1 VTASAG
7 VAKPAAGGSRF
18 DPFRRA
24 WKLLTNVKFALL
36 LVGVAALLSLVG
48 VLIPQ
53 MPAEMQ
59 GSPAAQAAW
68 LEGQRQDFGPFT
80 RPMDRLE
87 LFNVFRSWWFNGL
100 WMVIIAAVTVCTVS
114 RIRPTARSVHR
125 PQKVV
130 ADTYFERAHHRAAFS
145 HEGGVDAV
153 ERELRKSRYVVERVA
168 ERDGATYLFAERF
181 SWSQYGTFVSHL
193 ALIMLLV
200 GGLLT
205 TMAGFGRTLAIA
217 ETTSAAPLFDEP
229 GPGQIFVE
237 MLDAVRGIDDSGNIV
252 DFRSFLEIRQGD
264 EVVSCET
271 TVNHPCS
278 AFGYRFHQAAFFND
292 LARMRIAGPDGR
304 LLYSDV
310 LDFNAEA
317 RPVPRMVVQT
327 ASDNVVF
334 DQPMAQLGSEPG
346 SSPGSAVALSA
357 IAFATGSGEV
367 VWPVGWTI
375 QDGEM
380 RVVVNFGTGESRD
393 LREGESFTVGE
404 GLTVRFV
411 GVVGL
416 STILIDDMPGAR
428 PGASALVQL
437 GEDRNGE
444 PFLVLSGVDDFPLL
458 FTPGQEREN
467 FLGYRYLF
475 EGRVDGAGI
484 DIRRDPGH
492 VFIWVAVAMALIGL
506 AITFYVP
513 RRRLWVRV
521 RDGETAMA
529 GIAER
534 TTRFGREL
542 RMMGATLGSK
552 DALLPEDREERY

>member
-1 VTASAG
+1 MTSSAG
-7 VAKPAAGGSRF
+7 VAQSAAGGGRF
-18 DPFRRA
+18 DPFRAVWR
-24 WKLLTNVKFALL
+24 LLTNVKFALL

-53 MPAEMQ
+53 MPAEML
-59 GSPAAQAAW
+59 GNPAARAAW
-68 LEGQRQDFGPFT
+68 LEGQRGDFGPFT

-87 LFNVFRSWWFNGL
+87 LFTVFRSWWFNGL
-100 WMVIIAAVTVCTVS
+100 WMLIIAAVTVCTVS

-130 ADTYFERAHHRAAFS
+130 ADTYFEHAHHRAAFT
-145 HEGGVDAV
+145 HEGGVDQV
-153 ERELRKSRYVVERVA
+153 ERELRRQRYAVERVA
-168 ERDGATYLFAERF
+168 DRDGATYLFAERF

-237 MLDAVRGIDDSGNIV
+237 MVDAVRGIDDDGNIV

-271 TVNHPCS
+271 TVNDPCG

-292 LARMRIAGPDGR
+292 LARLRIEGPDGR

-317 RPVPRMVVQT
+317 RAVPRMVVET
-327 ASDNVVF
+327 AGGNVLF
-334 DQPMAQLGSEPG
+334 DQPLPQLGSDG
-346 SSPGSAVALSA
+346 TTVALSA
-357 IAFATGSGEV
+357 IAFGTAGGDF
-367 VWPVGWTI
+367 VWPVGWSVR
-375 QDGEM
+375 DGTM
-380 RVVVNFGTGESRD
+380 RVVVTPGAGESRE
-393 LREGESFTVGE
+393 LAEGESFAVGE
-404 GLTVRFV
+404 GISVRFES
-411 GVVGL
+411 VVGL
-416 STILIDDMPGAR
+416 PTVQIDDMPGPR

-437 GEDRNGE
+437 GETASGE
-444 PFLVLSGVDDFPLL
+444 AFLVLAGVDDAPLL
-458 FTPGQEREN
+458 FAPGQEREN
-467 FLGYRYLF
+467 FLGYRYVF

-492 VFIWVAVAMALIGL
+492 VFIWVAIALALIGL

-521 RDGETAMA
+521 RGDETAMA

-542 RMMGATLGSK
+542 RMMGATLGAK

>member
-1 VTASAG
+1 MTSSAG
-7 VAKPAAGGSRF
+7 VAQPAAGGGRF
-18 DPFRRA
+18 DPFRAVWR
-24 WKLLTNVKFALL
+24 LLTNVKFALL
-36 LVGVAALLSLVG
+36 LVGVAALLGLVG

-53 MPAEMQ
+53 MPAEML
-59 GSPAAQAAW
+59 GNPAARAAW
-68 LEGQRQDFGPFT
+68 LEGQRGDFGPFT

-130 ADTYFERAHHRAAFS
+130 ADTYFEHAHHRAAFT
-145 HEGGVDAV
+145 HEGGVDQV
-153 ERELRKSRYVVERVA
+153 ERELRRQRYAVERVA
-168 ERDGATYLFAERF
+168 DREGATYLFAERF

-237 MLDAVRGIDDSGNIV
+237 MVDAVRGIDDDGNIV

-271 TVNHPCS
+271 TVNDPCG

-292 LARMRIAGPDGR
+292 LARLRIEGPDGR

-317 RPVPRMVVQT
+317 RAVPRMVVE
-327 ASDNVVF
+327 AAGGRVLF
-334 DQPMAQLGSEPG
+334 DQPLPQLGSDG
-346 SSPGSAVALSA
+346 TTVALSA
-357 IAFATGSGEV
+357 IAFGTAGGDF
-367 VWPVGWTI
+367 VWPVGWSVR
-375 QDGEM
+375 DGEM
-380 RVVVNFGTGESRD
+380 RVVVTPGGGESRE
-393 LREGESFTVGE
+393 LGEGESFSVGD
-404 GLTVRFV
+404 GIAVRFES
-411 GVVGL
+411 VVGL
-416 STILIDDMPGAR
+416 PTVQIDDMPGAR

-437 GEDRNGE
+437 GETASGE
-444 PFLVLSGVDDFPLL
+444 AFLVLAGVDDAPLL
-458 FTPGQEREN
+458 FAPGQEREN
-467 FLGYRYLF
+467 FLGYRYVF

-484 DIRRDPGH
+484 DVRRDPGH
-492 VFIWVAVAMALIGL
+492 VFIWVAIALALIGL

-521 RDGETAMA
+521 RGNETALA

-542 RMMGATLGSK
+542 RLMGATLGAK

>member
-1 VTASAG
+1 MTSSAG
-7 VAKPAAGGSRF
+7 VAQPAAGGGRF
-18 DPFRRA
+18 DPFRAVWR
-24 WKLLTNVKFALL
+24 LLTNVKFALL

-53 MPAEMQ
+53 MPAEML
-59 GSPAAQAAW
+59 GNPAARAAW
-68 LEGQRQDFGPFT
+68 LEGQRGDFGPFT

-87 LFNVFRSWWFNGL
+87 LFTVFRSWWFNGL
-100 WMVIIAAVTVCTVS
+100 WMLIIAAVTVCTVS

-130 ADTYFERAHHRAAFS
+130 ADTYFEHAHHRAAFT
-145 HEGGVDAV
+145 HEGGVDQV
-153 ERELRKSRYVVERVA
+153 ERELRRQRYAVERVA
-168 ERDGATYLFAERF
+168 DRDGATYLFAERF

-237 MLDAVRGIDDSGNIV
+237 MVDAVRGIDDDGNIV

-264 EVVSCET
+264 EVVACET
-271 TVNHPCS
+271 TVNDPCG

-292 LARMRIAGPDGR
+292 LARLRIEGPDGR

-317 RPVPRMVVQT
+317 RAVPRMVVET
-327 ASDNVVF
+327 AGGNVLF
-334 DQPMAQLGSEPG
+334 DQPLPQLGSDG
-346 SSPGSAVALSA
+346 TTVALSA
-357 IAFATGSGEV
+357 IAFGTAGGDF
-367 VWPVGWTI
+367 VWPVGWSVR
-375 QDGEM
+375 DGIM
-380 RVVVNFGTGESRD
+380 RVVVTPGAGESRE
-393 LREGESFTVGE
+393 LAEGESFSVGE
-404 GLTVRFV
+404 GISVRFES
-411 GVVGL
+411 VVGL
-416 STILIDDMPGAR
+416 PTVQIDDMPGAR

-437 GEDRNGE
+437 GETASGDA
-444 PFLVLSGVDDFPLL
+444 FLVLAGVDDAPLL
-458 FTPGQEREN
+458 FAPGQEREN
-467 FLGYRYLF
+467 FLGYRYVF

-492 VFIWVAVAMALIGL
+492 VFIWVAIALALIGL

-521 RDGETAMA
+521 RGDETAMA

-542 RMMGATLGSK
+542 RMMGATLGAK

>member
-1 VTASAG
+1 VTSSAG
-7 VAKPAAGGSRF
+7 VARPAAGGGRF
-18 DPFRRA
+18 DPFRAVWR
-24 WKLLTNVKFALL
+24 LLTNVKFALL

-53 MPAEMQ
+53 MPAEMIDN
-59 GSPAAQAAW
+59 PAARAAW
-68 LEGQRQDFGPFT
+68 LEGQRGDFGPFT

-100 WMVIIAAVTVCTVS
+100 WVVIIAAVTVCTVS

-130 ADTYFERAHHRAAFS
+130 ADTYFERAHHRASFT
-145 HEGGVDAV
+145 HEGGPDAV
-153 ERELRKSRYVVERVA
+153 ERELRRQRYSVERVA
-168 ERDGATYLFAERF
+168 DRDGATYLFAERF

-205 TMAGFGRTLAIA
+205 TMAGFGRTLALA
-217 ETTSAAPLFDEP
+217 ETTAAAPVFDEP
-229 GPGQIFVE
+229 GPDQLFVE
-237 MLDAVRGIDDSGNIV
+237 MVDAVRGVDDAGNIV
-252 DFRSFLEIRQGD
+252 DFRSFIEIRQGD
-264 EVVSCET
+264 EIVSCET
-271 TVNHPCS
+271 TVNDPCS

-292 LARMRIAGPDGR
+292 LARLRIEGPDGR

-317 RPVPRMVVQT
+317 RPVPRMIVEGGGGRVL
-327 ASDNVVF
+327 F
-334 DQPMAQLGSEPG
+334 DQPLPQLGSEG
-346 SSPGSAVALSA
+346 ASVALSA
-357 IAFATGSGEV
+357 IAFAAGGGEF

-380 RVVVNFGTGESRD
+380 RVIVTPGPGESRE
-393 LREGESFTVGE
+393 LREGQSFSFGE
-404 GLTVRFV
+404 GLQVRFQ

-416 STILIDDMPGAR
+416 PTIQIDDMPGAR
-428 PGASALVQL
+428 PGSSAIVQL
-437 GEDRNGE
+437 GEDADGE
-444 PFLVLSGVDDFPLL
+444 AFLVLAGVDDTPLL
-458 FTPGQEREN
+458 FAPGQEREN

-492 VFIWVAVAMALIGL
+492 MFIWIAVGLALIGL

-521 RDGETAMA
+521 RGNETALA

-542 RMMGATLGSK
+542 RMMGATLGAK